1 MLVYDGQTV
10 ALAYPFVLEELQS
23 LMSPDRLRV
32 KAMFG
37 SHAVYVDERIV
48 FILRSKGTRDDGVWV
63 ALSNPAHAAGMRK
76 AYPALRGIEMFAERA
91 FTDWLNLPS
100 SDPGFEE
107 LALEF
112 CGLVGKRDSRIGKVP
127 KGRKKVAS
135 PLRSSRP

>member
-1 MLVYDGQTV
+1 MPVKVVYDGRIV

-37 SHAVYVDERIV
+37 SHALYVDEKIV

-63 ALSNPAHAAGMRK
+63 ALSDPVHAPAMRK

-91 FTDWLNLPS
+91 FTDWLNLPAS
-100 SDPGFEE
+100 EEGFEE
-107 LALEF
+107 VALEL
-112 CGLVGKRDSRIGKVP
+112 CALIGKRDSRLGKVP
-127 KGRKKVAS
+127 KGRKKKAT
-135 PLRSSRP
+135 R